1 MKTKNLLA
9 LIVLSTIIVLSSCR
23 KDKDIEVDSST
34 QSSTDNGA
42 AENIFL
48 DIKKV
53 VEEAADDEG
62 QTAKFGN
69 EGKAYT
75 FGACAT
81 VSTVPAWGNPTFP
94 KTMTIDFG
102 ATNCTGYNGVNR
114 RGQLIVTITDHYR
127 NAGSVLTVQPQ
138 NLYIND
144 VRVDGTKS
152 LTNNGYNSNNHL
164 EYAVQVSNALLTYTD
179 GTTLSWNSTR
189 TNEWIAGD
197 STTLFTH
204 GIPGICDDIYLVSG
218 SANGVNRNGL
228 QYTVNITSPLR
239 KEICCRWV
247 SSGAMDIIPQG
258 FATRTVDFGAGA
270 CDNDATVTINGNT
283 YNVQMW

>member
-1 MKTKNLLA
+1 MKTNKLLT
-9 LIVLSTIIVLSSCR
+9 LIALSTIIVFSSCR
-23 KDKDIEVDSST
+23 KDKDVDVDSST

-69 EGKAYT
+69 IGKSYT

-81 VSTVPAWGNPTFP
+81 VNTIPAWSNQTFP

-102 ATNCTGYNGVNR
+102 TTNCTGYNGVNR
-114 RGQLIVTITDHYR
+114 RGKIIVTITDHYR

-164 EYAVQVSNALLTYTD
+164 EYTVQVSNGMLTYTD
-179 GTTLSWNSTR
+179 GTTLTWNTTR

-204 GIPGICDDIYLVSG
+204 GIPGICDDVYLISG
-218 SANGVNRNGL
+218 SATGVNRNGL
-228 QYTVNITSPLR
+228 YYTVNITSPLR

-247 SSGAMDIIPQG
+247 VSGTLDIIPQG

-270 CDNDATVTINGNT
+270 CDNNATVTINGNT
-283 YNVQMW
+283 YNVNMW

>member
-1 MKTKNLLA
+1 MKTNNLLT
-9 LIVLSTIIVLSSCR
+9 LIALSTIIVLSSCR
-23 KDKDIEVDSST
+23 KDKDMDVDSST

-53 VEEAADDEG
+53 VEEAVDDEG

-81 VSTVPAWGNPTFP
+81 VTTVPAWGNPTFP

-102 ATNCTGYNGVNR
+102 STNCTGYNGVNR
-114 RGQLIVTITDHYR
+114 RGQLIISITDHYR
-127 NAGSVLTVQPQ
+127 TAGSILTVQPQ

-144 VRVDGTKS
+144 VRVDGTKT

-164 EYAVQVSNALLTYTD
+164 EYVVQVSNAQLTYTD
-179 GTTLSWNSTR
+179 GTALTWNSTR

-204 GIPGICDDIYLVSG
+204 GIPGICDDVYLVSG

-228 QYTVNITSPLR
+228 SYTVNITSPLR

-247 SSGAMDIIPQG
+247 SSGTMDIIPNG
-258 FATRTVDFGAGA
+258 FATRTVDFGAGV
-270 CDNDATVTINGNT
+270 CDNNATVTINGNT
-283 YNVQMW
+283 YNVNMW